1 MFPVLFTIG
10 NFPVSSYGLFLALG
24 IFFGAF
30 SVWRLARSFDF
41 DAERVLDLIF
51 LTVGIGFVFSRAVFV
66 LLNTEIFDNLTK
78 VFFVNRYPGLSF
90 WGGLIGGFLALVWF
104 SKRHKITFLQSADL
118 AIVGFFIAAFFA
130 EVGCLLGGCGI
141 GLQTTSYISVDQ
153 AGAIGKRIP
162 IQIYEALFF
171 LIVFIRFWK
180 SILRFHIQGSF
191 LAKGLILIGLSKII
205 SGFFKEPGQ
214 SFDASGIKF
223 YPDFLLAITVTIAG
237 FYYHYKIYRRTPFED
252 IKVFFRLLTSRQMQK
267 NLAVKITR
275 GWYNARADLTIGAGR
290 GFKRI
295 LKMLNVR
302 SNPEKFK

>member
-10 NFPVSSYGLFLALG
+10 NFPVSSYGLMLALG

-51 LTVGIGFVFSRAVFV
+51 LTVGTGFVFSRALFV
-66 LLNTEIFDNLTK
+66 LLNLEVFDSVTKIF
-78 VFFVNRYPGLSF
+78 FINRYPGLSF
-90 WGGLIGGFLALVWF
+90 WGGLIGGFLALLWF

-130 EVGCLLGGCGI
+130 EIGCLLGGCGI

-162 IQIYEALFF
+162 IQIYEALFYI
-171 LIVFIRFWK
+171 IVFIRFWK

-191 LAKGLILIGLSKII
+191 LAKGLMIIGLSKLV

-214 SFDASGIKF
+214 SFDLSGVKV
-223 YPDFLLAITVTIAG
+223 YPDTLLAVIVMLAG
-237 FYYHYKIYRRTPFED
+237 VYYHYKIYRRTPFD
-252 IKVFFRLLTSRQMQK
+252 DAKVFFKLLTSRQMQK
-267 NLAVKITR
+267 NLAGKIIR
-275 GWYNARADLTIGAGR
+275 GWYNARADLTIGAAK
-290 GFKRI
+290 GFKRM
-295 LKMLNVR
+295 LRMLNIR